1 MIQRTGAFTPLL
13 NPAFRLLWLTWLAA
27 NICMWMNEMA
37 SAWLMTSLTTS
48 TTMIALVQTAA
59 TVPVFVLSMPSGV
72 MADLLDRR
80 GILMATQIW
89 TALVALAMAMLSWT
103 GTMAPGLLLAMVA
116 ASGASL
122 AMRGP
127 AYVASVPEMVARADW
142 PKAFALGGVAG
153 HGARVAGP
161 VAAGILIS
169 AGGSQAVYAFNA
181 VMATI
186 AAAVLW
192 HWREPQATV
201 HAGSSQPLA
210 REPFWTA
217 MRAGVQYVGH
227 SRRLCAILLR
237 VFGFYVATVGLLAL
251 LPAMVRH
258 EWHGQA
264 TTYTSTFAL
273 IGSGAVAAIWVLPLL
288 KSRWSDDRLLMAA
301 MLAYAIALCV
311 VAASGEPWHAAPAL
325 VFAGS
330 AWMVAANQFTTAMQ
344 TALPSWA
351 RARGMSIYHTTLM
364 AGNAVGAFLWGRLAD
379 TTSLRVSL
387 LCAGV
392 ACTAGLLL
400 VRATASASLGHEDLT
415 PDAFAS
421 LPVTDANASVPG
433 RVVTTIE
440 YKVACENH
448 AQFERLMQDTMRSRA
463 GCGARGWRLMRD
475 AVDVTL
481 FTETFFDVS
490 WTEMRRRVQ
499 RSVVHDRLLRDQRHA
514 LHIGPDKPRVRIF
527 SDVIRGP
534 VRLP

>member
-1 MIQRTGAFTPLL
+1 MSERTGAFTPLH
-13 NPAFRLLWLTWLAA
+13 NPAVRLLWSTWLAA

-89 TALVALAMAMLSWT
+89 TAVVALAMALLSCT
-103 GTMAPGLLLAMVA
+103 GAMEPGLLLAMVV

-161 VAAGILIS
+161 VVAGMLIS
-169 AGGSQAVYAFNA
+169 TGGSQAVYAFNA
-181 VMATI
+181 AIATI
-186 AAAVLW
+186 ASVVLW
-192 HWREPQATV
+192 RWRGLHVAADESTSPALV
-201 HAGSSQPLA
+201 

-217 MRAGVQYVGH
+217 MRVGVQYVAH

-288 KSRWSDDRLLMAA
+288 KSRWTDDRLLMAA
-301 MLAYAIALCV
+301 MLAYALALCV
-311 VAASGEPWHAAPAL
+311 VAASGQPWHAAPAL
-325 VFAGS
+325 VLAGS
-330 AWMVAANQFTTAMQ
+330 AWMVAANQFTTSMQ

-364 AGNAVGAFLWGRLAD
+364 AGNAAGAFLWGRLAE
-379 TTSLRVSL
+379 TSSLRVSL
-387 LCAGV
+387 LCAAV

-400 VRATASASLGHEDLT
+400 VRATTGASQSHEDMT

-421 LPVTDANASVPG
+421 LPVADATASATG

-440 YKVACENH
+440 YKVACENQ
-448 AQFERLMQDTMRSRA
+448 ARFERLMQATKRSRT
-463 GCGARGWRLMRD
+463 GGGARGWRLMHD

-481 FTETFFDVS
+481 FTEIFFDGS
-490 WTEMRRRVQ
+490 WTEMHRRVQ
-499 RSVVHDRLLRDQRHA
+499 RSVVHDRVLRDQRHA
-514 LHIGPDKPRVRIF
+514 LHVGPDEPRVRVF
-527 SDVIRGP
+527 SEVIRG
-534 VRLP
+534 